1 MKKISSV
8 QNEEIKAVAKL
19 STAKGRKE
27 QKRFMAEGVRV
38 CSTLIAAG
46 HKPLQVYSTE
56 SMLTHARELCQEHFI
71 IIVDEPVLNKMSS
84 SKSPSG
90 ILSVFHIPEQP
101 QAEKLKEGIVLYDV
115 ADPGNMGTLLRSCA
129 AMGKKS
135 VVIIEGVDPWSPKV
149 VQASAGTIGTLDIFQ
164 WSWSTLQ
171 KNKKNLNLCALVV
184 SGGQKPDE
192 FDFSD
197 ILFVVGNEAH
207 GIPDELLQQCESL
220 LTLEMPGHTESLN
233 VAVAGSIALY
243 LAWHKG

>member
-8 QNEEIKAVAKL
+8 NNEEIKAIAKL
-19 STAKGRKE
+19 STAQGRKE
-27 QKRFMAEGVRV
+27 QKRFIAEGVRV
-38 CSTLIAAG
+38 CSTIISAG
-46 HKPLQVYSTE
+46 LKPIQVYSIQ
-56 SMLTHARELCQEHFI
+56 SMLTHARELCLEHCI
-71 IIVDEPVLNKMSS
+71 TLVDESVLNKMSA

-101 QAEKLKEGIVLYDV
+101 NFEKLESGIVLYDV

-135 VVIIEGVDPWSPKV
+135 AVIVEGVDPWSPKV
-149 VQASAGTIGTLDIFQ
+149 VQASAGTIGALDIFQ
-164 WSWSTLQ
+164 WSWPLLQ
-171 KNKKNLNLCALVV
+171 KHKKKLNICALVV

-207 GIPDELLQQCESL
+207 GIPDRLIEQCDSS

-243 LAWHKG
+243 IAWHKG